1 MQLSCRGHALAFQSR
16 VTHAP
21 VAEVVPRNGNAVG
34 TASDL
39 TARLSWFIQL
49 CQFQIRD
56 SNEDSIFPIEV
67 QIVFSGIWHCL
78 LNTDKLCTYV

>member
-21 VAEVVPRNGNAVG
+21 VAEVAPRKGNAVG

-49 CQFQIRD
+49 CQF
-56 SNEDSIFPIEV
+56 
-67 QIVFSGIWHCL
+67 
-78 LNTDKLCTYV
+78 